1 MRGGSALSGV
11 GRVVVTLFSMTAPEG
26 EMLGIDPAER
36 SRFVRFDDGKVN
48 FSLKGGEATWLRK
61 RSIQLPNASP
71 TLAS

>member
-36 SRFVRFDDGKVN
+36 SRFVRSRRRRVRPLDRAV
-48 FSLKGGEATWLRK
+48 
-61 RSIQLPNASP
+61 AS
-71 TLAS
+71 S